1 MCKTCMKAGFAVLAL
16 AVLAAWSH
24 GSSNNFLLDGSSVI
38 LTTASG
44 DQLAGN

>member
-1 MCKTCMKAGFAVLAL
+1 MMMVRVGFILLSVLTL
-16 AVLAAWSH
+16 ASWTH
-24 GSSNNFLLDGSSVI
+24 GSSSNFLLDGSSVI